1 MKFED
6 HFSAQSRQYAQFRPL
21 YPDAMYAY
29 LASIAPG
36 RSLAWDCGTGNG
48 QAAVGLAGYFDRVSA
63 TDASADQI
71 AHALPH
77 PKVEYRVEG
86 AEQVSLESG
95 SVDLATVAQAVHW
108 FDFDR
113 FYAEVKRVLK
123 PDGILAVWTYHLP
136 QISPQVNMALR
147 RYYSEVLAG
156 FWPERIQH
164 LEERYRTLPF
174 PFEEIVPPPFEMEAR
189 WDRNQLMGFLD
200 SWSATQRYR
209 EQKRRHPLKEI
220 WGELSGAWQDEKEK
234 RMVRW
239 EIHFRIGRNSG

>member
-86 AEQVSLESG
+86 VEQVSLESG

-136 QISPQVNMALR
+136 QISPQVNMTLR

-156 FWPERIQH
+156 FWPERIRY

-209 EQKRRHPLKEI
+209 EQKRRHPLEEI